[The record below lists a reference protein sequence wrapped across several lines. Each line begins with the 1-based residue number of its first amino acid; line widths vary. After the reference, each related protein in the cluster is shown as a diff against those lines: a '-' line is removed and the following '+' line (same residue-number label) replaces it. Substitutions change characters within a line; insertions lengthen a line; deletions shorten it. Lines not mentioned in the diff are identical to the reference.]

1 MSLSQK
7 MLERKVWAV
16 VGASIHKDKYGYKL
30 YKKLKDHGY
39 KVYPVNPG
47 YDEVDGD
54 KCYHS
59 LSDLPEVPEVI
70 DMVVNPKAGSKVIEE
85 AADLGINYIWLQ
97 PGTYNDELI
106 SQIEEKEMQY
116 VKDCVLVALKGEHE

>member
-1 MSLSQK
+1 MSLSK
-7 MLERKVWAV
+7 EMLERKVWAV
-16 VGASIHKDKYGYKL
+16 VGASIHTQKYGYKL

-59 LSDLPEVPEVI
+59 LSELPEIPEVI
-70 DMVVNPKAGSKVIEE
+70 DMVVNPKAGSKVIDE
-85 AADLGINYIWLQ
+85 AAQLGISYIWLQ
-97 PGTYNDELI
+97 PGTHNDDITRQL
-106 SQIEEKEMQY
+106 EEKGIQY
-116 VKDCVLVALKGEHE
+116 VKDCVLEALNE

>member
-1 MSLSQK
+1 MSLSLE
-7 MLERKVWAV
+7 MLEHKVWAV

-47 YDEVDGD
+47 YDEIDGE

-70 DMVVNPKAGSKVIEE
+70 DMVVNPRAGSEVIEE
-85 AADLGINYIWLQ
+85 AAELGINNIWLQ

-116 VKDCVLVALKGEHE
+116 VKDCVLVALKG